1 MKKFLSLVLAF
12 ILFASCMIT
21 SSATSQKAELYSV
34 YADKMLFRQ
43 NEDAIIAGIASDG
56 NEITAE
62 LMLDGNVIAKGK
74 TNAKRDGTFEVSFR
88 APEGGYTE
96 YSIVLKENGT
106 EFRTLH
112 NVVFGELWLAGGQ
125 SNMMYPLGQAK
136 HGLEMMNNGEKLS
149 PWIRVMTTPP
159 YPEYKGST
167 ELVPLNPLNDIK
179 DAKWLSG
186 EDSEIY
192 GTTAVGCFF
201 ASKLTEEIDMPVGIL
216 NLNLGGS
223 SIASWLSREAVDSDA
238 EVRKH
243 LTDSGR
249 YFPAD
254 KWKEEGHNLYADMTA
269 NYNLRIHPARHFR
282 ISGMIW
288 YQGESDIGNSAD
300 EYSDC
305 IDLLQRSYTEVF
317 GYKKGLLPFIYTQL
331 ASYFYS
337 EDGLCLPQRNIDFS
351 DIQQERPE
359 SRALV
364 AIYDLPLTFL
374 PEAGSIHPE
383 TKKEIGERMAY
394 SAMGLVYGTNNG
406 YTTATV
412 EKSEI
417 RDGSVYVTFRNTG
430 NGLAFSGC
438 LPTGF
443 AVCGE
448 DGIYTRADA
457 EIISENTI
465 RIYSEFV
472 KNPVSASYAY
482 FVMNMKSNLYAT
494 DTDGLSLP
502 VSPFITNQ
510 SNAKHYW
517 IDKLWADCESET
529 VWHVQGENFSKYHPI
544 WESKNADI
552 SYSSADAFSGKN
564 GMNIKSADKN
574 FSLNPLLTY
583 KEEAIPSVFSD
594 VDKDYSDYGKMIINI
609 RNNGE
614 SDIRL
619 SEIRFYLNSALWY
632 TPALDGT
639 NDTNAV
645 IPADGMWHTLAF
657 DLNKL
662 YLYSNECGISSP
674 NERIENVRNIEFGF
688 ESDGNSDLSIDAI
701 RFTPSDENIGLGFG
715 SEIKNADNPLEF
727 LSALFVGFIG
737 MIVSVFE

>member
-1 MKKFLSLVLAF
+1 MKKLFSLFLALT
-12 ILFASCMIT
+12 IGTTCMIS
-21 SSATSQKAELYSV
+21 SSATAQKAELYSV
-34 YADKMLFRQ
+34 YSDKMLFRQ
-43 NEDAIIAGIASDG
+43 NEDAIIAGTASNG
-56 NEITAE
+56 NEISAE
-62 LMLDGNVIAKGK
+62 LILDGNIIARGK
-74 TNAKRDGTFEVSFR
+74 TNAKRDGTFEVSFK
-88 APEGGYTE
+88 APEGGYSE
-96 YSIVLKENGT
+96 YSIVMKENGV
-106 EFRTLH
+106 EFTTLQ

-149 PWIRVMTTPP
+149 PWIRVLTTPA

-167 ELVPLNPLNDIK
+167 ELVPLNPMNDIK
-179 DAKWLSG
+179 DAEWLSG
-186 EDSEIY
+186 EDAQIY
-192 GTTAVGCFF
+192 GTSAVGYFF
-201 ASKLTEEIDMPVGIL
+201 ASKLMEEIDIPVGIL

-223 SIASWLSREAVDSDA
+223 AIASWFSRDAIDSDA
-238 EVRKH
+238 EVKKH
-243 LTDSGR
+243 LTDNNR

-288 YQGESDIGNSAD
+288 YQGESDMDKSAD
-300 EYSDC
+300 EYSDS

-317 GYKKGLLPFIYTQL
+317 GYKNGLLPFIYTQL

-351 DIQQERPE
+351 NIQQERPE

-394 SAMGLVYGTNNG
+394 AANGLVYGTNNG

-412 EKSEI
+412 EKSEVK
-417 RDGSVYVTFRNTG
+417 DGSVYITFRNTG
-430 NGLAFSGC
+430 DGLAFSGG

-448 DGIYTRADA
+448 DGIFTRADA
-457 EIISENTI
+457 EIISKNTI
-465 RIYSEFV
+465 RVFSEYV
-472 KNPVSASYAY
+472 ENPVSASYAY
-482 FVMNMKSNLYAT
+482 SVMNMGSNLYSTNGDSVA
-494 DTDGLSLP
+494 LP
-502 VSPFITNQ
+502 VSPFVTNQ
-510 SNAKHYW
+510 NNVKHYW
-517 IDKLWADCESET
+517 IDKSWADCENET
-529 VWHVQGENFSKYHPI
+529 VWHVQGENFSKYHPL
-544 WESKNADI
+544 WESKNAVI
-552 SYSSADAFSGKN
+552 SYSANDAFSGEN
-564 GMNIKSADKN
+564 GMNIKSSEKA
-574 FSLNPLLTY
+574 FSINPLFTY
-583 KEEAIPSVFSD
+583 KEDTLPSVFSD

-614 SDIRL
+614 SEITL
-619 SEIRFYLNSALWY
+619 NEIRFYKNSALWY

-645 IPADGMWHTLAF
+645 IPADGKWHTLSF

-662 YLYSNECGISSP
+662 YLHSNECGISSP
-674 NERIENVRNIEFGF
+674 NERLENVQNIEFSF

-701 RFTPSDENIGLGFG
+701 NYTPTDENPGLGFD
-715 SEIKNADNPLEF
+715 SEIRNADNPLKF
-727 LSALFVGFIG
+727 ISALFVGLIG
-737 MIVSVFE
+737 LIVSLFR

>member
-1 MKKFLSLVLAF
+1 MKKIFSLFLALSLC
-12 ILFASCMIT
+12 IICIIP
-21 SSATSQKAELYSV
+21 SSAAAQKAELYTV

-43 NEDAIIAGIASDG
+43 NEDAIIAGTASNG

-62 LMLDGNVIAKGK
+62 LMLDGNVVSKGK
-74 TNAKRDGTFEVSFR
+74 TNAKRDGTFEVTFR

-106 EFRTLH
+106 EFRTLS

-136 HGLEMMNNGEKLS
+136 QGIEMMNNGEKLS
-149 PWIRVMTTPP
+149 PWIRVLTTPA

-179 DAKWLSG
+179 DAQWLSG
-186 EDSEIY
+186 EDGQIY
-192 GTTAVGCFF
+192 GTTAVGYFF
-201 ASKLTEEIDMPVGIL
+201 ASKLMEEIGMPVGIL

-223 SIASWLSREAVDSDA
+223 SIASWLPREAIDSDA
-238 EVRKH
+238 EVKQH
-243 LTDSGR
+243 LTDGGR

-254 KWKEEGHNLYADMTA
+254 EWKEDGHNLYADMTA

-288 YQGESDIGNSAD
+288 YQGESDIDKTAD

-305 IDLLQRSYTEVF
+305 IDLLQRSYTEAF
-317 GYKKGLLPFIYTQL
+317 GCENGLLPFIFTQL

-364 AIYDLPLTFL
+364 SIYDLPLTFL

-383 TKKEIGERMAY
+383 TKKEIGERMAV
-394 SAMGLVYGTNNG
+394 SATGLVYGTSNG

-417 RDGSVYVTFRNTG
+417 KDGSVYVTFRNTG
-430 NGLAFSGC
+430 DGLAFSGK

-448 DGIYTRADA
+448 DGIFARADA
-457 EIISENTI
+457 EIVSKNTI
-465 RIYSEFV
+465 RVYSEFV

-482 FVMNMKSNLYAT
+482 SVMNMKSNLYAT

-529 VWHVQGENFSKYHPI
+529 VWHVQGENFSKYHPL
-544 WESKNADI
+544 WESENADI
-552 SYSSADAFSGKN
+552 SYSAADAFSGEN
-564 GMNIKSADKN
+564 GMNVSSSADK
-574 FSLNPLLTY
+574 FSISPLLTY
-583 KEEAIPSVFSD
+583 KEEIETKVFSD
-594 VDKDYSDYGKMIINI
+594 VDNNYSDYGKMIINI
-609 RNNGE
+609 CNNGD
-614 SDIRL
+614 SDISL

-639 NDTNAV
+639 NDTDAV
-645 IPADGMWHTLAF
+645 IPADGKWHKLSF

-662 YLYSNECGISSP
+662 YLHSNECGISSP
-674 NERIENVRNIEFGF
+674 NERLKKVRNIEFGF
-688 ESDGNSDLSIDAI
+688 ESGETSDISIDAI
-701 RFTPSDENIGLGFG
+701 RFTASDENPGLGFD
-715 SEIKNADNPLEF
+715 SEIGNADNPFEF
-727 LSALFVGFIG
+727 ISALFVGFIG
-737 MIVSVFE
+737 LIASLFG